1 MRFLS
6 LILGLWKSCVH
17 WFANALSKNW
27 HCLGLKADTWQ
38 DGTSSPSLL
47 VQRWSRAALGLKWI
61 SVLFKDSKTLS
72 FWLFS
77 VLYAMGHEPIQ
88 VERWDLCSPKDFFV
102 ERPASL
108 VISKSLFM
116 YSLKS
121 LSSLFHL
128 LSAALTWLS
137 IAPEWGRK
145 SFVTT
150 QICHLF
156 VGKWYESKL
165 LGKSFVS
172 LQTMTPTWSLV
183 LSV

>member
-1 MRFLS
+1 MTLKFPASGGREA
-6 LILGLWKSCVH
+6 LIPTCLP
-17 WFANALSKNW
+17 FSKIEY
-27 HCLGLKADTWQ
+27 CA
-38 DGTSSPSLL
+38 TSTI
-47 VQRWSRAALGLKWI
+47 Q
-61 SVLFKDSKTLS
+61 T
-72 FWLFS
+72 LFS